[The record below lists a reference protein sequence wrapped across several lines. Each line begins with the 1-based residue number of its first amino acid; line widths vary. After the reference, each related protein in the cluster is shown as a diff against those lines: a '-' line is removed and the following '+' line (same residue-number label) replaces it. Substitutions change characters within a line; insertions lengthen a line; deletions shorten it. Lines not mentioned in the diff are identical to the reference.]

1 MLKFFGFIVAIVFSV
16 TACGE
21 DFPVVE
27 DFEGKS
33 FSMLDQD
40 SVSVDFPGIISG
52 KIGVV
57 GYIFT
62 NCPDI
67 CPLTT
72 NNMRMIQERANKEG
86 LSGIEFLSISFDP
99 DVDKPGVLKKFAELR
114 RLDRSNWNFLTGE
127 PEIIASL
134 MKEVGVFAFPSDSTT
149 LNSGRKIYFYV
160 HTDRISLFDREGKIR
175 KNYLGSEINIEE
187 IIADL
192 KKITDQ

>member
-1 MLKFFGFIVAIVFSV
+1 MTKFFGIIILILLSV
-16 TACGE
+16 SACEG
-21 DFPVVE
+21 DFPIVE

-33 FSMLDQD
+33 FSLLNQD
-40 SVSVDFPGIISG
+40 SASVDFPEYISG

-72 NNMRMIQERANKEG
+72 NNMRMIQERAKKEG
-86 LSGIEFLSISFDP
+86 LSEIEFVSISFDP
-99 DVDKPGVLKKFAELR
+99 DVDKPRVLKKYMELR
-114 RLDRSNWNFLTGE
+114 RLDKSNWDFLTGE
-127 PEIIASL
+127 TEIIASL
-134 MKEVGVFAFPSDSTT
+134 MKEVGVFAFPSDSAI
-149 LNSGRKIYFYV
+149 LNSGKKIYFYV
-160 HTDRISLFDREGKIR
+160 HTDRISLFDRKGKIR

-192 KKITDQ
+192 KKIKDL